1 MKRAIRVH
9 RIDFLAI
16 LSLIVLAVLVVG
28 YILEHQPAFTF
39 GQSYYT
45 VRAQFQDASAVTA
58 GQGQAVTIA
67 GVEVGLIGG
76 VTLQHG
82 RAVVTM
88 NIDKQYAPIYRNATV
103 LLRPRTPL
111 KDMYLALDPGT
122 RSAGAIPN
130 GGELSAASTEP
141 DIDVDQILSSLDAD
155 TRTYLLLLL
164 SGGAQ
169 AFRNP
174 GATGSGAEPER
185 RQRLR
190 GVFKR
195 FAPLDR
201 DTETF
206 AGLLAT
212 RSDEIHRAIHNLQ
225 HVVTSLGGV
234 DTDLASL
241 IRASNTNFSAISS
254 QDAAL
259 QSGLT
264 QLPSTLQQTS
274 LTLGKVQ
281 KFAAQ
286 TGPTLAALAPFARN
300 LEPAL
305 RATQPLLRDTT
316 RVIEHQL
323 RPFSVAVQPLARTLE
338 PAAANLAKATPDLNT
353 AVGVLNAL
361 FNTLAYTAPGGASK
375 PYLFWGAW
383 LSHIADS
390 LTSTPGRERADRPGA
405 VHGHLPGAEPAGGDP
420 LAIGAGARRRCSPCS
435 TLRTGRRSTRPSV
448 RRPAD
453 SLNRIAP
460 SPAGSSRSWRS
471 RDPASAC
478 CCTCGFRSVARFR
491 CSRRATASAS
501 SSTRRCSLGT
511 QADVRIAGVRCR
523 QGRQRRSGP
532 PGPA

>member
-1 MKRAIRVH
+1 MKRAIRIH
-9 RIDFLAI
+9 RVDFLAI
-16 LSLIVLAVLVVG
+16 VALIALAILVVG
-28 YILEHQPAFTF
+28 YILEHQPSFTF

-45 VRAQFQDASAVTA
+45 VRAQFQDAAAVTA

-67 GVEVGLIGG
+67 GVEVGLVGG
-76 VTLQHG
+76 VELQHG

-88 NIDKQYAPIYRNATV
+88 DIDKQYAPIYRNATV

-130 GGELSAASTEP
+130 GGELSAASTAP

-169 AFRNP
+169 AFQGP
-174 GATGSGAEPER
+174 GATGSAPSPR
-185 RQRLR
+185 AVSDLR

-201 DTETF
+201 DTVTF

-225 HVVTSLGGV
+225 RVVTTLGGV

-259 QSGLT
+259 ASGLT
-264 QLPSTLQQTS
+264 QLPSTLEQTTD
-274 LTLGKVQ
+274 TLGKVQ

-286 TGPTLAALAPFARN
+286 TGPTLAALEPFARN

-305 RATQPLLRDTT
+305 RATQPLLRDTVST
-316 RVIEHQL
+316 IKNQL
-323 RPFSVAVQPLARTLE
+323 RPFSVAVQPLASTLA
-338 PAAANLAKATPDLNT
+338 PAAADLETATPELNST
-353 AVGVLNAL
+353 VGVLNAL
-361 FNTLAYTAPGGASK
+361 FNELAYTRAGSK

-383 LSHIADS
+383 LSHIANS
-390 LTSTPGRERADRPGA
+390 LTSTQDANGPIVQAQFMATCPGLQLLETALIHSVPSLA
-405 VHGHLPGAEPAGGDP
+405 SLLALLNAPNYATINSSYCPPAG
-420 LAIGAGARRRCSPCS
+420 L
-435 TLRTGRRSTRPSV
+435 
-448 RRPAD
+448 
-453 SLNRIAP
+453 
-460 SPAGSSRSWRS
+460 
-471 RDPASAC
+471 
-478 CCTCGFRSVARFR
+478 
-491 CSRRATASAS
+491 
-501 SSTRRCSLGT
+501 
-511 QADVRIAGVRCR
+511 
-523 QGRQRRSGP
+523 
-532 PGPA
+532 